1 MMQQEQL
8 YDRVFGGASA
18 GMNRVEHIRRITSK
32 YPYFSLAHYFLL
44 KETPENHSDR
54 DSIAGRTVLH
64 IHHPFHLQFLLTE
77 HLAQPEPNKE
87 EIPLLQQATE
97 DKAEAIP
104 SFMESMGSQPKTF
117 EGISHGEKIISEM
130 AEAIA
135 QKIADQQPVQPSVEA
150 VAELQPVVQDAA
162 APKAVEATETLLFE
176 PLHTTDYFASQGIK
190 LSEDLQSGDKLGKQ
204 LKSFTEWLKTMK
216 KVHTQKSTEDLA
228 VPLDPTVSRLAENS
242 NQEQD
247 VLTETMAEVYLQQGK
262 KSKARDIYQKLSLQN
277 PAKSAY
283 FAAKIDSLNEK

>member
-1 MMQQEQL
+1 M
-8 YDRVFGGASA
+8 VFGGLTA
-18 GMNRVEHIRRITSK
+18 GGNRMEYIRGITSK
-32 YPYFSLAHYFLL
+32 YPYFSLGHYFLL
-44 KETPENHSDR
+44 KEAPETHADYNA
-54 DSIAGRTVLH
+54 IAGRTAIH
-64 IHHPFHLQFLLTE
+64 IHHPFHLQYLLTE
-77 HLAQPEPNKE
+77 KETRPGIIQEPVPAQPEAVDE
-87 EIPLLQQATE
+87 
-97 DKAEAIP
+97 KAEPIP

-135 QKIADQQPVQPSVEA
+135 QKTTVQQPVQ
-150 VAELQPVVQDAA
+150 A
-162 APKAVEATETLLFE
+162 APVELPKEPMPEPQETVASKVSEPSGQPSEPLLFE

-190 LSEDLQSGDKLGKQ
+190 LSEEQQSGDKLGKQ

-216 KVHTQKSTEDLA
+216 KVHTQKNAEELA
-228 VPLDPTVSRLAENS
+228 VPLDPTVSRMAENS

-283 FAAKIDSLNEK
+283 FAAKIDSLNEN

>member
-1 MMQQEQL
+1 M
-8 YDRVFGGASA
+8 VFGGLTA
-18 GMNRVEHIRRITSK
+18 GGNRMEYIRGITSK
-32 YPYFSLAHYFLL
+32 YPYFSLGHYFLL
-44 KETPENHSDR
+44 KEAPETHADR
-54 DSIAGRTVLH
+54 DAIAGRTALH
-64 IHHPFHLQFLLTE
+64 IHHPFHLQYLLSETE
-77 HLAQPEPNKE
+77 TQPELIQEPVSAKQQTAE
-87 EIPLLQQATE
+87 E
-97 DKAEAIP
+97 KAEPIS

-135 QKIADQQPVQPSVEA
+135 QKTSVQQTVQEAPV
-150 VAELQPVVQDAA
+150 ELPKEPMPEPVVTV
-162 APKAVEATETLLFE
+162 APKAAEPPEQPSEPLLFE

-190 LSEDLQSGDKLGKQ
+190 LSEEQQSGDKLGKQ

-216 KVHTQKSTEDLA
+216 KVHTQKNVEELA
-228 VPLDPTVSRLAENS
+228 VPLDPTVSSMAEKS

-283 FAAKIDSLNEK
+283 FAAKIDSLNEN

>member
-8 YDRVFGGASA
+8 YDKVFGGVTA
-18 GMNRVEHIRRITSK
+18 GANRMEHVRRITSK

-44 KETPENHSDR
+44 KETPETHVDR
-54 DSIAGRTVLH
+54 DAIAGRTVLH

-77 HLAQPEPNKE
+77 HLAQPEPIKE
-87 EIPLLQQATE
+87 EIPVVQQATE